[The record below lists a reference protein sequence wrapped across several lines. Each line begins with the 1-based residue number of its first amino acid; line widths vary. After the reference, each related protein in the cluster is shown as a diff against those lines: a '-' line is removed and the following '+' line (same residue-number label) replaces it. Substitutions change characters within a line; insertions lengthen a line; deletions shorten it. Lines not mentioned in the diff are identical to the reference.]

1 MFVGVRKASQEKRHH
16 PLRLRG
22 LETKEDTFSLTR
34 WVDPRE
40 EAFMSKNRPECPLF
54 DHNNCKEAYI
64 PKVCALVRE
73 DKTCLKKQLRK
84 RTTNEE

>member
-1 MFVGVRKASQEKRHH
+1 
-16 PLRLRG
+16 
-22 LETKEDTFSLTR
+22 
-34 WVDPRE
+34 
-40 EAFMSKNRPECPLF
+40 MSKNRPECPLF

-64 PKVCALVRE
+64 PKICALVRD